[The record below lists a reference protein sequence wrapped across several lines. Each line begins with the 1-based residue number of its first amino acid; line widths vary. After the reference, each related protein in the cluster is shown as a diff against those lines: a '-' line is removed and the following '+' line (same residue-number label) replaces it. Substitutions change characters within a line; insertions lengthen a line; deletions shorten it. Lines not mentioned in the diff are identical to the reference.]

1 MSQADPGYRAQNDS
15 VIAAASGSR
24 GLLVCRALT
33 AAAVAV
39 AEGSLCTRAM
49 SLAAY
54 FFGGESD
61 DPPYLLV
68 EDIRSQ
74 SLRGETKTQ
83 TPRSN
88 HQDCLFL
95 LLGGGGG
102 NVPGKPK
109 SCIFLM
115 RNWGTWFDWL
125 WSRLLEKPRDGY
137 CHHGSWHNHLPL
149 GAPSV
154 PYPHTILCLHKG
166 LP

>member
-1 MSQADPGYRAQNDS
+1 
-15 VIAAASGSR
+15 
-24 GLLVCRALT
+24 
-33 AAAVAV
+33 
-39 AEGSLCTRAM
+39 M

-115 RNWGTWFDWL
+115 RSWGTWFDWL
-125 WSRLLEKPRDGY
+125 WSRLLEKPSDGY
-137 CHHGSWHNHLPL
+137 CHHGSWHNHLHL

-154 PYPHTILCLHKG
+154 PYPPHHSLPAQSPSIKG
-166 LP
+166 HHPGFPPPENHNFV